1 LAAVFDLVRDVN
13 TAIDR
18 GQFHENDAPLVL
30 AAMQNFDSIFALLTD
45 DDDEKLRRL
54 GFLQTREELTNQ
66 EIESLIAERESERR
80 KRNFQ
85 RADDIRRQLAGRGI
99 ILEDVRD
106 GSVRWKKK

>member
-1 LAAVFDLVRDVN
+1 MQSFD
-13 TAIDR
+13 A
-18 GQFHENDAPLVL
+18 
-30 AAMQNFDSIFALLTD
+30 IFALLND

-54 GFLQTREELTNQ
+54 GFLKARDELTNQ
-66 EIESLIAERESERR
+66 EIESLISEREAERR

-85 RADDIRRQLAGRGI
+85 RSDEIRQQLAGRGI